1 MSTYEIVDA
10 TDRGRFELRRD
21 GELLSH
27 ADYHVTPE
35 AMVIDH
41 VETELVHRDNG
52 HAARLMEGIIEIG
65 AARELRLVPI
75 CSYAVGYLRDRERQL

>member
-10 TDRGRFELRRD
+10 SARGRFELRRD

-27 ADYHVTPE
+27 ADYHLAPE
-35 AMVIDH
+35 AIVIDH
-41 VETELVHRDNG
+41 VETEPVHRDNG

-65 AARELRLVPI
+65 AERKLELVPV
-75 CSYAVGYLRDRERQL
+75 CSYAVGYLRDRERRP

>member
-21 GELLSH
+21 DELLSH

-35 AMVIDH
+35 AIVIDH
-41 VETELVHRDNG
+41 VETELIHRDNG
-52 HAARLMEGIIEIG
+52 HAARLMEAIIEIG
-65 AARELRLVPI
+65 AERELELVPV